1 MFTVKDLLFG
11 SEEERA
17 ADDAQ
22 AQSPEDAVVTKDMLV
37 GEIVMKYPAASEFLM
52 RCGMGCIYCPSAQME
67 SLEMAAMVHGLDADD
82 ICNALNLTLAA
93 SSDDEVS
100 GDAEGEAETGKD
112 NGSDGGTK

>member
-11 SEEERA
+11 SEEELA
-17 ADDAQ
+17 ADSEQ
-22 AQSPEDAVVTKDMLV
+22 AKAAEGAIVTKDMLV

-82 ICNALNLTLAA
+82 ICNALNLTLAGA
-93 SSDDEVS
+93 ADEDKAS
-100 GDAEGEAETGKD
+100 GDDKEGADPLSESSEEA
-112 NGSDGGTK
+112 

>member
-11 SEEERA
+11 TEEELA
-17 ADDAQ
+17 ADEKQ
-22 AQSPEDAVVTKDMLV
+22 AERPEGAIVTKDMLV

-82 ICNALNLTLAA
+82 ICNALNLTLAETNESQDA
-93 SSDDEVS
+93 AGDAVENSESTPEVS
-100 GDAEGEAETGKD
+100 EEA
-112 NGSDGGTK
+112 